1 LAASCSLWQS
11 WTTEGDLCAFAR
23 LPWNFNDDA
32 KFRHRRDVTFPV
44 GRHQDSEV
52 AKRNI
57 GPAISRRCG
66 FTFLR
71 RRRRNTSLSPK
82 YFQTASVCA
91 QKGLQSFHN
100 YMDDL
105 LIGNSDRPERKYESD
120 GISIYIATRPR
131 HSVPS

>member
-1 LAASCSLWQS
+1 LAASCSLWRS
-11 WTTEGDLCAFAR
+11 STTEGGLCAFAR

-32 KFRHRRDVTFPV
+32 KLRHRRDVTFSV

-57 GPAISRRCG
+57 GPGISRRSG
-66 FTFLR
+66 FMFLR
-71 RRRRNTSLSPK
+71 RRRRNSSLSSK
-82 YFQTASVCA
+82 YFQTASVGA
-91 QKGLQSFHN
+91 QKGFQSFPN

-105 LIGNSDRPERKYESD
+105 LIGNSDIPERKNESD
-120 GISIYIATRPR
+120 GISTCGATRPR